1 MASLRSAVHNRSVV
15 HAVKS
20 GNGGD
25 HRSLL
30 TFAATATFRSPHFS
44 SNGNPALKILLVAG
58 ARPNFPKIAPIA
70 AELRR
75 HPDQFQ
81 AIVVHTGQHY
91 DYQLSGIFF
100 EELELGPPDHFL
112 DARSDGGKAVQMA
125 DILTKFDGVLTQEH
139 PDLVVV
145 VGDVDSSVYC
155 SLGAR
160 IHSVPVA
167 HVEAGLRSLDRTMPE
182 EINRV
187 TTDAIADMLFT
198 YSADADDNLAA
209 ENVPSRCVYRVG
221 NVMIDTLLR
230 FRDKARTCDAIER
243 HGLTEKKYV
252 LVTIHRRSN
261 LVDGV
266 VLAGLVDALVRIAQ
280 DTDMLFPLHPHT
292 RKRLEE
298 EGLYSRLA
306 GAARIRLVEPVGY
319 VDMLCLMEGAQLALV
334 DSGGIQEET
343 TVLGVPCLTM
353 RENTERPVTITEGTN
368 ILVGID
374 PDHIVAETRR
384 VLRDGIPDGRIPE
397 LWDGHSAERLVAVL
411 RDGISLR

>member
-1 MASLRSAVHNRSVV
+1 M
-15 HAVKS
+15 
-20 GNGGD
+20 
-25 HRSLL
+25 
-30 TFAATATFRSPHFS
+30 
-44 SNGNPALKILLVAG
+44 KIALVAG

-70 AELRR
+70 AQLRR
-75 HPDQFQ
+75 HPDSFETV
-81 AIVVHTGQHY
+81 VVHTGQHY

-112 DARSDGGKAVQMA
+112 NARSDAGKAAQMA
-125 DILTKFDGVLTQEH
+125 DILGKFDGVLTQEH

-160 IHSVPVA
+160 IHGIPVA
-167 HVEAGLRSLDRTMPE
+167 HVEAGLRSRDRRMPE

-187 TTDAIADMLFT
+187 ATDAIADLLFT

-209 ENVPSRCVYRVG
+209 ENVPARCIHRVG
-221 NVMIDTLLR
+221 NVMIDTLLH
-230 FRDKARTCDAIER
+230 FRDKAQAADAIHR
-243 HGLTEKKYV
+243 HGLREKSYV

-261 LVDGV
+261 LENRD
-266 VLAGLVDALVRIAQ
+266 VLAGLVDALVRIAA

-292 RKRLEE
+292 RKRLEQ
-298 EGLYSRLA
+298 EGLLQRLA
-306 GAARIRLVEPVGY
+306 GAPRLRIVEPLGY

-368 ILVGID
+368 QLVGID
-374 PDHIVAETRR
+374 PDHIVAEAQR
-384 VLRDGIPDGRIPE
+384 VLRDGIPAGRIPD